1 MSIAAGEL
9 TSLAFCWRV
18 ERRDGAGLALTSVD
32 HAIEREGVRYDAA
45 PGMMPAAIVRRA
57 GLEAG
62 SSEVAGAVSSAA
74 LSEGD
79 LAAGRWDGAGF
90 ALFAVDWAAPSG
102 EAIALTSGEI
112 GEVAVAGEKFSAD
125 LHGAVAKLA
134 VPICP
139 VTSPTCR
146 AALGDRQCRV
156 DLAGRSLRAT
166 VVAVAGDR
174 LTLDVAVDGRLLF
187 GRLRL
192 VSGANCGLATVV
204 LASSGSEVRG
214 REMLAAVGDRIELR
228 EGCDKTIATCATR
241 FGNAL
246 NFRGEPHLPGND
258 LLTRY
263 PGA

>member
-1 MSIAAGEL
+1 M
-9 TSLAFCWRV
+9 
-18 ERRDGAGLALTSVD
+18 
-32 HAIEREGVRYDAA
+32 
-45 PGMMPAAIVRRA
+45 
-57 GLEAG
+57 
-62 SSEVAGAVSSAA
+62 
-74 LSEGD
+74 
-79 LAAGRWDGAGF
+79 
-90 ALFAVDWAAPSG
+90 
-102 EAIALTSGEI
+102 
-112 GEVAVAGEKFSAD
+112 
-125 LHGAVAKLA
+125 
-134 VPICP
+134 
-139 VTSPTCR
+139 
-146 AALGDRQCRV
+146 

-214 REMLAAVGDRIELR
+214 REMLAAAGDRIELR